1 MESTPTGTCLRLDN
15 VSIGT
20 LEGVEFSVAPGE
32 IVCLSGPSGSGKTR
46 LLRAAADL
54 EPHGGE
60 VWLGEQAQSRTAG
73 HCWRRQ
79 VMLVPAESQWW
90 EERVGDHFIDVRDQ
104 DLQALAFDRTVLDWQ
119 VSRLSSGEKQRLA
132 LLRALSHQPAALL
145 LDEPTA
151 NLDND
156 NIRSVEQWLRQRVQ
170 LDQMPAI
177 WVSHDQEQIDRMA
190 SRHYRIEGSRL
201 EQAP

>member
-1 MESTPTGTCLRLDN
+1 MESTPAGTCLRLDN

-20 LEGVEFSVAPGE
+20 LQGVQFSVDPGE

-46 LLRAAADL
+46 LLRATADL

-60 VWLGEQAQSRTAG
+60 VWLGERALSSTAG
-73 HCWRRQ
+73 HRWRRQ

-177 WVSHDQEQIDRMA
+177 WVSHDQGQIDRMA